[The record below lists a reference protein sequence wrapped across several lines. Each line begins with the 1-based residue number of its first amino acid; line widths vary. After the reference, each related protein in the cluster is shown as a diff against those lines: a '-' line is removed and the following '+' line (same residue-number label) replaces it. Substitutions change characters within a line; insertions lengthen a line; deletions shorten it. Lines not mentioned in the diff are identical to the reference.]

1 MSRLVAAGLPGLL
14 LAILPMG
21 CAPPPV
27 ATPEPVAAGPADGP
41 RDGKADGKADGRGD
55 GGWEPA
61 PTTAAPLRP
70 QRDNGRRGLS
80 VSRSPLLSGTGAR
93 GAMGWPDRYQEDL
106 GGAPYRPQY

>member
-14 LAILPMG
+14 LSVLLMG
-21 CAPPPV
+21 CAPPAAP
-27 ATPEPVAAGPADGP
+27 PEPVAAGPADGP
-41 RDGKADGKADGRGD
+41 RDGRGD
-55 GGWEPA
+55 GDWEPA

-93 GAMGWPDRYQEDL
+93 GAMGWPDRYQGDL

>member
-14 LAILPMG
+14 LAVLLMG

-41 RDGKADGKADGRGD
+41 RNGRADGRAD

-93 GAMGWPDRYQEDL
+93 GAMGWPDRYQGDL

>member
-1 MSRLVAAGLPGLL
+1 MRRLVAAGLPGLL
-14 LAILPMG
+14 LAILLMG
-21 CAPPPV
+21 CTPPAAP
-27 ATPEPVAAGPADGP
+27 PEPVAAGLADGP
-41 RDGKADGKADGRGD
+41 RDGRGD

-93 GAMGWPDRYQEDL
+93 GAMGWPDRYQGDL

>member
-14 LAILPMG
+14 LSVLLMG
-21 CAPPPV
+21 CAPPP
-27 ATPEPVAAGPADGP
+27 AAPPEPVAAGPADGP
-41 RDGKADGKADGRGD
+41 RDGRANGRADGD
-55 GGWEPA
+55 WEPA

-93 GAMGWPDRYQEDL
+93 GAMGWPDRYQGDL

>member
-1 MSRLVAAGLPGLL
+1 MKGLATAGLAGLL
-14 LAILPMG
+14 LAG
-21 CAPPPV
+21 CARPPPP
-27 ATPEPVAAGPADGP
+27 APPAAPPQTLAAGTAG
-41 RDGKADGKADGRGD
+41 GSGSGD
-55 GGWEPA
+55 WEPA

-93 GAMGWPDRYQEDL
+93 GAMGWPDRYQGDL